1 MALWHTHTY
10 IPQLRMRSMS
20 MSVTDLIN
28 VPYFTVNAHYLFF
41 SLFLLQCGDILRRS
55 KENTEQ

>member
-10 IPQLRMRSMS
+10 VPQLRMRSMS

-28 VPYFTVNAHYLFF
+28 VPYFAVNAHYLFF
-41 SLFLLQCGDILRRS
+41 SLFLL
-55 KENTEQ
+55 

>member
-41 SLFLLQCGDILRRS
+41 SLFLLQCKDILRRS

>member
-41 SLFLLQCGDILRRS
+41 SLFLLQCS
-55 KENTEQ
+55 VY